1 MSEEIKSN
9 PEKQPTHERM
19 VDKSV
24 LVKNEDVAAE
34 ISGKDF
40 SFKQYA
46 WKQFKKN
53 KPAYFS
59 LYVLAFLVILAL
71 LAPILANERPLYMKY
86 QGQTF
91 FPAFSFK
98 NNYHIKNSTTG
109 IEENIQLDLA
119 EWKRM
124 NLDAVVWPLI
134 TWSPGKTD
142 RYNRNYVGPG
152 DPQRFIDKKGDTL
165 YMPARFKHFLGTNES
180 GEDVLAGLIHG
191 GRISLSIGFISMGI
205 ASILGL
211 LLGAMAGYF
220 GDTRLQTTRAKFWMV
235 LIGIPFAWFYAFSF
249 RSFTLKDAMA
259 NSGSAFL
266 VQLIISILVFA
277 LVIFI
282 FSKLGKLFSK
292 GNKLGKLVYVPVD
305 SIISRS
311 IEILNSIPTLILI
324 LSLASLAKKES
335 IVYVMVIIG
344 LTSWTG
350 IARFTRAEFLRIRN
364 MDYIQAAQAMGFKE
378 RRIIFRHALVNGMAP
393 SLVSIAF
400 GIAGAILIESSLSF
414 LGIGVPKDLVT
425 WGKLLS
431 QGKENFHA
439 WWLIIFPGIAIF
451 ITVTAYNL
459 IGDGLRDALDPKLK
473 R

>member
-1 MSEEIKSN
+1 
-9 PEKQPTHERM
+9 
-19 VDKSV
+19 
-24 LVKNEDVAAE
+24 
-34 ISGKDF
+34 
-40 SFKQYA
+40 
-46 WKQFKKN
+46 
-53 KPAYFS
+53 
-59 LYVLAFLVILAL
+59 
-71 LAPILANERPLYMKY
+71 
-86 QGQTF
+86 
-91 FPAFSFK
+91 
-98 NNYHIKNSTTG
+98 
-109 IEENIQLDLA
+109 
-119 EWKRM
+119 M
-124 NLDAVVWPLI
+124 NLESVIWAPI
-134 TWSPGKTD
+134 TWSPGKSD
-142 RYNRNYVGPG
+142 RYNRNYVGPN
-152 DPQRFIDKKGDTL
+152 DPQRFIDRKGDTL
-165 YMPARFKHFLGTNES
+165 YMPARFKHLLGTNES

-191 GRISLSIGFISMGI
+191 GRVSLSIGFLSMGI

-211 LLGAMAGYF
+211 FLGALAGYF

-235 LIGIPFAWFYAFSF
+235 IIGIPLAWFYAFSF

-259 NSGSAFL
+259 HSGSSFL
-266 VQLIISILVFA
+266 LQLIISILVFS

-292 GNKLGKLVYVPVD
+292 GKKLGQFVYVPVD

-324 LSLASLAKKES
+324 LSLASLAKEES

-350 IARFTRAEFLRIRN
+350 IARFTRAEFLRIRS

-378 RRIIFRHALVNGMAP
+378 SRIIFRHALLNGMAP

-431 QGKENFHA
+431 QGKDNFHA
-439 WWLIIFPGIAIF
+439 WWLIVFPGIAIF